1 MTIMSRFVPGRYSGI
16 SPVKHAR
23 TLTETDPSLAA
34 QDRTGQGAGMDV
46 SMALLNLAG
55 SVALLLWGVHMVQT
69 GIQRAL
75 GARLNIFLTRALRNR
90 FKAFLAGMGVTA
102 ILQSSTATGLMLTGF
117 AAGGLVELAPAL
129 AVMLGAN
136 VGSTLIV
143 QLLSF
148 DIAAVAPVM
157 ILIGVMMFRR
167 GQAATRDTGRIMI
180 GLGLMLMALHSFVA
194 LLEPYE
200 HAGQARELLG
210 VVASWPL
217 LDLLLGAGLTWAAH
231 SSVATVLLMMSF
243 AQKGAISPDA
253 AFAMVLGAN
262 IGTAINPVLEGA
274 SGEDPAARRLPLG
287 NLLLRTLGAVVAMVV
302 LGPVGRLMVQIEPD
316 AGRAVADFHTAFNL
330 MLAIVAF
337 PLLDAF
343 ANMLKRMLPARQD
356 EDDPARPLY
365 LDGAAVESP
374 PAALGGAA
382 REALRLVDVLE
393 TMLHGLKEA
402 FARGGRKGIADTRR
416 LDSVL
421 DRLNAAI
428 RSYLTRIDPEAMS
441 EADHRRVREIL
452 SFGTNIENAGDV
464 IERNLLSQAM
474 KKFKGGIAFS
484 PEADAE
490 IQTLIE
496 RCTSNLRNAAA
507 LFMTEDVRLARRLAA
522 EKEVFR
528 DAENSATEQYFRRLR
543 TEGKAAELENLYLD
557 VLRDLKLMNT
567 HLVAAAAY
575 PVLEAHGELAA
586 SRLRVE

>member
-1 MTIMSRFVPGRYSGI
+1 MSRFVPDRYSGI
-16 SPVKHAR
+16 RPVKHAR

-148 DIAAVAPVM
+148 DIAAVAPAL

-180 GLGLMLMALHSFVA
+180 GLGLMLMALHSFVS

-200 HAGQARELLG
+200 HAGQARDLLG

-330 MLAIVAF
+330 VLAIVAF

-343 ANMLKRMLPARQD
+343 ANLLKRMLPARQD

-393 TMLHGLKEA
+393 RMLQGLKEA
-402 FARGGRKGIADTRR
+402 FAHGGRKGIADTRR

-421 DRLNAAI
+421 DRLNSAI

-496 RCTSNLRNAAA
+496 RCTTNLRNAAA

-528 DAENSATEQYFRRLR
+528 DAENSATEQYFQRLR

>member
-148 DIAAVAPVM
+148 DIAAVAPVL

-330 MLAIVAF
+330 ALAIVAF

-343 ANMLKRMLPARQD
+343 ANMLKRMLPTRQD

-393 TMLHGLKEA
+393 TMLQGLKEA

-496 RCTSNLRNAAA
+496 RCTTNLRNAAA

-543 TEGKAAELENLYLD
+543 TEGKAAEQENLYLD